1 MNLPKFIILWTVS
14 AFIVYLPNTVL
25 GETYYLDAVNG
36 NDGNPGTSDQ
46 PWKTMTKVQAAAQ
59 ANDTIIIS
67 NVHKETFTDN
77 WPDGIT
83 YQASGI
89 TQFGITWTFD
99 RDYTIGQFT
108 NGDYWIVGPFTI
120 ISIDPPSNDLDGRIM
135 HGSMVNP
142 DPGYRAPQGWD
153 SSIQYY
159 DEMLNVARPNGQPV
173 SESNPLIIQP
183 ASSLVSAISSED
195 PSSGSQLKTA
205 AILTVLDNTA
215 PEGSF
220 RPHYAGTD
228 KAIKFNKNQLDY
240 SLLSNL
246 TVPPKAEAIFPSWH
260 YPYDDV
266 YEYLDKVETY
276 FERPWVDHQTGWS
289 GQFIMPEENMKHYGR
304 DISTQVS
311 QGALLLHLAFTNAQ
325 KEKLLTGMVQ
335 VGIDLYGL
343 VQNGLR
349 WPPDGGH
356 GSGRKWPILFAG
368 IMLDDTQMKGIGQ
381 RSGDHLYD
389 DGHGPGNP
397 PSDYVYFG
405 EDAQTFYITQE
416 DVDRE
421 RAESKTPYQEG
432 DIGIPEW
439 GIRHASLPSHDSRD
453 WGASYR
459 GMHNVHSWG
468 GFLLAAHIMEEK
480 AQAKTLWNNDALFDY
495 IDRDRDIRGLYEKM
509 FPPIMWGVYRN
520 DYGCVWTRDDPSDI
534 LSTGENPCWSDTVR
548 PLAPTNLVSGAQTES
563 SISLAWTAPS
573 AASDGDL
580 ASRYRVLRN
589 GTLVKTISDTSLLDT
604 NLSPG
609 TSYNYE
615 VYSMDDAGRRSSSA
629 ATGTFSTTDSSG
641 GLTLNISAENGTV
654 VQTPDKP
661 SYAHGEVVA
670 LEAIPNTGYHFL
682 NWTGDASGSD
692 SLTAITM
699 NNNKEVVATFAINI
713 YTLDITTVGGS
724 VVKTPDKASYDHGET
739 VTLRAIPDTG
749 YSFLS
754 WSGDLSG
761 SNNPATLT
769 MNTDK
774 SIAANFTVVN
784 PDETAPSISNCS
796 PAPGSIQVPLNN
808 LMTLDATD
816 DNTGIDPDSI
826 VIKINDEIIYSGN
839 QAEYTSIHGTCRRSG
854 TNANYKFVYQPE
866 NPFDFDQVVAV
877 SVTASDI
884 AGNTLNQ
891 YAYSFKTEMRSF
903 GKNIKVNSDTEAPD
917 KGGVVTA
924 ADAEGNIWIVWHAG
938 LDDERDIYISKLTAG
953 TEYFEDSIRIK
964 HNEYDQCNPALA
976 VGTDGTLYVMWQDNR
991 RGNWDIYASVSSDG
1005 VEWSNEQR
1013 ITDSNDNQINPDIAV
1028 DNQSPNRAY
1037 AVWQDDGAGNYD
1049 IYITSS
1055 NNGFITE
1062 TTSRITSNN
1071 TNQTEPAIAV
1081 GPGNVVYVVWI
1092 DYRNG
1097 RTDIYGASSDYS
1109 TWTNVP
1115 VVSNP
1120 ANQSSP
1126 ALACEPGTSV
1136 LHLLWMDDSGGNT
1149 DIYHAMTNGLPDSS
1163 LTGTSIIDDTSG
1175 ADQLEPTIIATSDM
1189 QDRTKIFACWQDKR
1203 YVTGHSSD
1211 TDIFFAE
1218 LSHGYAGT
1226 NILIGDDRT
1235 NSNQVGPAIGTD
1247 RYCQPYIVWID
1258 DRDDLPGVY
1267 CAGTT
1272 YMSPIPTVSTD
1283 VSALSGA
1290 IVGTD
1295 PSAIRDIGD
1304 VCVVIPP
1311 RAYPTDVKITITE
1324 IQNPPAFSV
1333 QCLSAYD
1340 FGPSGI
1346 EFSQPVRVIIPYNVP
1361 NFSRSASAYWYNSLT
1376 TALSQQ
1382 GITDIEDIIISS
1394 TIHALSFRTTHFT
1407 PFYVVSGDDSGGG
1420 DSGGGGGGGC
1430 AISPISEVTFTQFI
1444 LPYAGLAAVVVILKL
1459 RDRRNRKN
1467 NRAIR
1472 DGY

>member
-1 MNLPKFIILWTVS
+1 MVGLLITCSLCHITV
-14 AFIVYLPNTVL
+14 INTATAT
-25 GETYYLDAVNG
+25 TYYCDPVDGDTAD
-36 NDGNPGTSDQ
+36 NDGLSTETAWGTLESVFTARKIQRRQYPDGDVSNPEA
-46 PWKTMTKVQAAAQ
+46 PVAQ
-59 ANDTIIIS
+59 SDTI
-67 NVHKETFTDN
+67 
-77 WPDGIT
+77 
-83 YQASGI
+83 
-89 TQFGITWTFD
+89 
-99 RDYTIGQFT
+99 
-108 NGDYWIVGPFTI
+108 
-120 ISIDPPSNDLDGRIM
+120 
-135 HGSMVNP
+135 
-142 DPGYRAPQGWD
+142 
-153 SSIQYY
+153 
-159 DEMLNVARPNGQPV
+159 
-173 SESNPLIIQP
+173 
-183 ASSLVSAISSED
+183 
-195 PSSGSQLKTA
+195 
-205 AILTVLDNTA
+205 
-215 PEGSF
+215 
-220 RPHYAGTD
+220 
-228 KAIKFNKNQLDY
+228 
-240 SLLSNL
+240 
-246 TVPPKAEAIFPSWH
+246 
-260 YPYDDV
+260 
-266 YEYLDKVETY
+266 
-276 FERPWVDHQTGWS
+276 
-289 GQFIMPEENMKHYGR
+289 
-304 DISTQVS
+304 
-311 QGALLLHLAFTNAQ
+311 
-325 KEKLLTGMVQ
+325 KLLTGYHGLITNYSGWHNNEGTITIEAETDNDPCLGYINVEGFGYWVFKGLTVSPELAGAYPNSCIKLANTGSFGNSNHVTIENCTISTASDTLTDTWDQNDWAANMAT
-335 VGIDLYGL
+335 GIDLRGGNAIIRNNNIFNVAHGILAGGYNSL
-343 VQNGLR
+343 IEYNTINKFCLDGLR
-349 WPPDGGH
+349 VVGGNDQTWQYNTVRNSLKVNDNHDDGMQVYVRGGILRLTIRGNRFYYEPGSHPYAKSFQGIFCRGGDYDYWTIENNLIFVDHYHGISIDDPVGTVIVNNTIVRPPGSNRTPWIKIYYPENAANVIIRNNIAYSYSPSSDPNITKDHNIQLGESGYDPTNVFNDYANLDFTLKAGSPAVNVGTTTNTPSIDILGNTRDNQPDVGCYEYIPSDPNGQVYTLSVTAAH
-356 GSGRKWPILFAG
+356 GSVTKSPDKASYSYGETVTLQAVPDAG
-368 IMLDDTQMKGIGQ
+368 YNFVNW
-381 RSGDHLYD
+381 SGDIS
-389 DGHGPGNP
+389 GGSNP
-397 PSDYVYFG
+397 MTFIMDSDKSVT
-405 EDAQTFYITQE
+405 ATFAVDTYTLTITSINGS
-416 DVDRE
+416 VI
-421 RAESKTPYQEG
+421 KTPNK
-432 DIGIPEW
+432 
-439 GIRHASLPSHDSRD
+439 
-453 WGASYR
+453 ASY
-459 GMHNVHSWG
+459 S
-468 GFLLAAHIMEEK
+468 
-480 AQAKTLWNNDALFDY
+480 
-495 IDRDRDIRGLYEKM
+495 
-509 FPPIMWGVYRN
+509 
-520 DYGCVWTRDDPSDI
+520 
-534 LSTGENPCWSDTVR
+534 
-548 PLAPTNLVSGAQTES
+548 
-563 SISLAWTAPS
+563 
-573 AASDGDL
+573 
-580 ASRYRVLRN
+580 
-589 GTLVKTISDTSLLDT
+589 
-604 NLSPG
+604 
-609 TSYNYE
+609 
-615 VYSMDDAGRRSSSA
+615 
-629 ATGTFSTTDSSG
+629 
-641 GLTLNISAENGTV
+641 
-654 VQTPDKP
+654 
-661 SYAHGEVVA
+661 HGEVVA

-953 TEYFEDSIRIK
+953 TEYFGDSIRVTR
-964 HNEYDQCNPALA
+964 NEYDQCNPALA
-976 VGTDGTLYVMWQDNR
+976 VGADGSLYVVWQDNR

-1005 VEWSNEQR
+1005 VEWSNERR

-1126 ALACEPGTSV
+1126 ALACEPGKSV
-1136 LHLLWMDDSGGNT
+1136 LHLLWMDDSGGNM

-1324 IQNPPAFSV
+1324 IQNPPAFSM

-1346 EFSQPVRVIIPYNVP
+1346 EFSQPVRVIMPYNVP
-1361 NFSRSASAYWYNSLT
+1361 NSSRSASAYWYNSLT

-1444 LPYAGLAAVVVILKL
+1444 LPYAGLAAAVVILKL